1 MNCETLLEDYLRD
14 AFDLVSAWDLP
25 DDQLPDAVNAQ
36 ARLMAGIPLD
46 HMPLP
51 PCTNPYLTLQF

>member
-1 MNCETLLEDYLRD
+1 MTCETLLEDYIQD
-14 AFDLVSAWDLP
+14 AFEIVSAWDLP
-25 DDQLPDAVNAQ
+25 DDELPDAVNAQ

-46 HMPLP
+46 HMPLA

>member
-1 MNCETLLEDYLRD
+1 MNCETLLEDYLQD
-14 AFDLVSAWDLP
+14 AFEIVSAWDLP
-25 DDQLPDAVNAQ
+25 DDELPEAVNAQ

-46 HMPLP
+46 HMPLA

>member
-1 MNCETLLEDYLRD
+1 MTCETLLEDYLQD
-14 AFDLVSAWDLP
+14 AFEIVSAWDLP
-25 DDQLPDAVNAQ
+25 DDELPDAVNAQ

-46 HMPLP
+46 HMPLA

>member
-1 MNCETLLEDYLRD
+1 MNCETLLEDYLQD
-14 AFDLVSAWDLP
+14 AFEIVSAWDLP
-25 DDQLPDAVNAQ
+25 DDELPDAVNAQ

-46 HMPLP
+46 HMPLA

>member
-1 MNCETLLEDYLRD
+1 MTCETLLEDYLRT
-14 AFDLVSAWDLP
+14 FEIVSAWDLP
-25 DDQLPDAVNAQ
+25 DDEPPDAVNAQ

-46 HMPLP
+46 HMPLA